1 MSSADCERWI
11 ALSDQAA
18 VGEDL
23 SSRDQTWLAQH
34 ASTCSDCGREAALY
48 TSLRDAVGRPER
60 LVVPPSAAHPRTR
73 RSPMRMALAGA
84 VALAASLAIVLSI
97 IAGIARSRGGRTV
110 VLAPDQA
117 PSMTARLLFSSGG
130 ARLGAGPAQAG
141 QPVKHGERIGT
152 EDGLACVAMASSIT
166 VCLDAMSAATIAL
179 ADPKQTIVYLEKG
192 RLLARLDHQPAGR
205 TFLVRTAQA
214 EVQAVGTRFSVGISK
229 DGQTQVRL
237 HEGKVAVRAANHVA
251 SDLAAPVQA
260 RVGDD
265 IRVAPMPEAASHD
278 DDLLS
283 GLSTL
288 SRSETLRI
296 ARIVT
301 IPAGA
306 EVSFDNVA
314 MGRTPLSAVL
324 AADTHVRLAME
335 GYVPAS
341 DWISVAEGGM
351 EGDMIERRFTLTA
364 VPAPEAQPVP
374 PARARRETPLPSPSH
389 LLAEAQALRARGAYD
404 ACARVYRR
412 LWSEFPGSEESKVSM
427 ISLGEL
433 ELGKRNRPEAALEA
447 FSAYVRVGGTLER
460 EARYGRI
467 RALRAIGRDGEAD
480 AESATFLR
488 DYPTT
493 IQSATLRRQIRE
505 VHAP

>member
-1 MSSADCERWI
+1 MSSADCDRWV

-18 VGEDL
+18 VGQGL
-23 SSRDQTWLAQH
+23 SSRDQAWLAQH
-34 ASTCSDCGREAALY
+34 ARACSDCGREAALY
-48 TSLRDAVGRPER
+48 TSLRDAVGRPEM
-60 LVVPPSAAHPRTR
+60 LVLPSPVARPRDH
-73 RSPMRMALAGA
+73 RSRIRIAMVGA
-84 VALAASLAIVLSI
+84 VALAASVAMV
-97 IAGIARSRGGRTV
+97 AGIARNRGNRALMPAEG
-110 VLAPDQA
+110 QA
-117 PSMTARLLFSSGG
+117 PSLTARLLFSSGR
-130 ARLGAGPAQAG
+130 AHLGAGPAQAG
-141 QPVKHGERIGT
+141 QDVKHGERIGT
-152 EDGLACVAMASSIT
+152 DDGFACVAIASSIT
-166 VCLDAMSAATIAL
+166 VCLDAMSAATIAF

-214 EVQAVGTRFSVGISK
+214 EVQAVGTRFSVGISE

-265 IRVAPMPEAASHD
+265 IRVAPISETASHD

-283 GLSTL
+283 DLSTL
-288 SRSETLRI
+288 ARSETRAI
-296 ARIVT
+296 ARIAS

-314 MGRTPLSAVL
+314 MGRTPVSTVL
-324 AADTHVRLAME
+324 AADAHVQLAMA

-341 DWISVAEGGM
+341 AWLSAADGGT
-351 EGDMIERRFTLTA
+351 IERSFTLTA
-364 VPAPEAQPVP
+364 LAAPEAQLDP
-374 PARARRETPLPSPSH
+374 PARVHRGTRLPSPSH
-389 LLAEAQALRARGAYD
+389 LLAAAQALRARGAYD

-412 LWSEFPGSEESKVSM
+412 LLSEFPESEESKVSM

-433 ELGKRNRPEAALEA
+433 ELGKRNHPVAALEA
-447 FSAYVRVGGTLER
+447 FGAYLRVGGTLER

-467 RALRAIGRDGEAD
+467 RALRAAGRDGEAD

-488 DYPTT
+488 DYPTS
-493 IQSATLRRQIRE
+493 IQSATLRRQ
-505 VHAP
+505 VHDR